1 MSVSVLPLLFSKRT
15 AVIANSQFQLNALN
29 SKLLKKI
36 EVCLQGME
44 DLFSKLHFLR
54 FCLTLVNFG

>member
-15 AVIANSQFQLNALN
+15 AVIADSQFQLNALN

-36 EVCLQGME
+36 EVCLQGTE
-44 DLFSKLHFLR
+44 D
-54 FCLTLVNFG
+54 